1 MVNLNI
7 YSVILNIQE
16 AEAIEA
22 WDWTDTLK
30 DLPELQEVKSNKY
43 WEFIDQLK
51 IFLNTQCVQV
61 LWWIW
66 DYNSVLCRCYQSLHS
81 TGDKWYMCMKVI
93 NF

>member
-16 AEAIEA
+16 AEAIKA

-43 WEFIDQLK
+43 REFIDQLK

-66 DYNSVLCRCYQSLHS
+66 DYKCFVQMLSQPTFYWGQMIYVYEGN
-81 TGDKWYMCMKVI
+81 
-93 NF
+93 